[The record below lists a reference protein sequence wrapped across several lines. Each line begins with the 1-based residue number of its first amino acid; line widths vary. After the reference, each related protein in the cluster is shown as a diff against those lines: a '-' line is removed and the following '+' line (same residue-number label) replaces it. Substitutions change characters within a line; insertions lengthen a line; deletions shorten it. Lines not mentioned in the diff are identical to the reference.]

1 MQSLYKE
8 ISSHDLDHSSTPWS
22 TLTCIRRVGRRH
34 FRRAHFGKRIPCQA
48 LTTVDGSMP
57 LELVDGSRLIGV
69 ESYHPKL

>member
-1 MQSLYKE
+1 LSVGV
-8 ISSHDLDHSSTPWS
+8 IS
-22 TLTCIRRVGRRH
+22 VGLIL
-34 FRRAHFGKRIPCQA
+34 ASASPAQA

>member
-1 MQSLYKE
+1 M
-8 ISSHDLDHSSTPWS
+8 
-22 TLTCIRRVGRRH
+22 TLTTRALPGRRSL
-34 FRRAHFGKRIPCQA
+34 ASAVSVGVISVGLILASASPAQA

>member
-1 MQSLYKE
+1 MN
-8 ISSHDLDHSSTPWS
+8 STPKAS
-22 TLTCIRRVGRRH
+22 GVGRH
-34 FRRAHFGKRIPCQA
+34 FRRVVAPGTAAAAGFGLALSGASSAQA